1 MATPTNNY
9 NTVVGSPMPQATVTA
24 TTSTT
29 QKELNI
35 EELQLFPSILDII
48 SRIKD
53 DEIDLIRAINLAN
66 ETRTKTIETLNKL
79 PGINRS
85 LENQEEL
92 LKTYKQT
99 LKKKVELLEKLK
111 KLEIFEK
118 YNKIKSSSSR
128 SPQIDSSKMETSQTE
143 QSQTEP
149 SQVESSQIET
159 SQTETKQI
167 ESSQTEPS
175 QVETSQTEPSSQ
187 VEPSQIQIE
196 QNETEKSKETTEDIM
211 KE

>member
-1 MATPTNNY
+1 MMATPTNNY
-9 NTVVGSPMPQATVTA
+9 NTVVGSPMPTATVTL
-24 TTSTT
+24 TQ

-35 EELQLFPSILDII
+35 EDLQLFPSILDII

-118 YNKIKSSSSR
+118 YNKFKSTSFQSPKIGSSKLESSS
-128 SPQIDSSKMETSQTE
+128 QIE
-143 QSQTEP
+143 QSQI
-149 SQVESSQIET
+149 ESSQIET
-159 SQTETKQI
+159 SQTEPSQIESSQIESSQI
-167 ESSQTEPS
+167 ESSQTE
-175 QVETSQTEPSSQ
+175 TH
-187 VEPSQIQIE
+187 
-196 QNETEKSKETTEDIM
+196 KSKETTEDIM

>member
-9 NTVVGSPMPQATVTA
+9 NTIVGSPMPTA
-24 TTSTT
+24 TAAATTTTTTTPVVST

-35 EELQLFPSILDII
+35 EDLQLFPSILDII

-118 YNKIKSSSSR
+118 YNKIKSPSSQ
-128 SPQIDSSKMETSQTE
+128 SPQIQSNLELQTE
-143 QSQTEP
+143 PSQTEP
-149 SQVESSQIET
+149 SQTEPSQTEPSQTEPSQIESSQIE
-159 SQTETKQI
+159 SSQI
-167 ESSQTEPS
+167 ESSQT
-175 QVETSQTEPSSQ
+175 
-187 VEPSQIQIE
+187 
-196 QNETEKSKETTEDIM
+196 ETEKSKETTEDIM

>member
-9 NTVVGSPMPQATVTA
+9 NTIVGSP
-24 TTSTT
+24 TSTITVPSVNST
-29 QKELNI
+29 QKEFNI
-35 EELQLFPSILDII
+35 EDLQLFPSILDII

-85 LENQEEL
+85 LEKQEEL
-92 LKTYKQT
+92 LEAYKQT

-111 KLEIFEK
+111 KLGIFEK
-118 YNKIKSSSSR
+118 YNKIKSSS
-128 SPQIDSSKMETSQTE
+128 
-143 QSQTEP
+143 
-149 SQVESSQIET
+149 ESSQIEPT
-159 SQTETKQI
+159 EMPQTEISQTETEIDKK
-167 ESSQTEPS
+167 
-175 QVETSQTEPSSQ
+175 
-187 VEPSQIQIE
+187 
-196 QNETEKSKETTEDIM
+196 NETITEDIM

>member
-9 NTVVGSPMPQATVTA
+9 NTIVGSPMPTA
-24 TTSTT
+24 TTAATTTTVTPT

-35 EELQLFPSILDII
+35 EDLQLFPSILDII

-118 YNKIKSSSSR
+118 YNKIKSTSSQ
-128 SPQIDSSKMETSQTE
+128 SPQIQSKLELQTE
-143 QSQTEP
+143 LSQTEP
-149 SQVESSQIET
+149 SQTEPSQTEPSQTEPSQTESSQIE
-159 SQTETKQI
+159 SSQI
-167 ESSQTEPS
+167 ESSQT
-175 QVETSQTEPSSQ
+175 
-187 VEPSQIQIE
+187 
-196 QNETEKSKETTEDIM
+196 ETEKSKETTEDIM

>member
-9 NTVVGSPMPQATVTA
+9 NTIVGSPMPTA
-24 TTSTT
+24 TAAATTTTPVVST

-35 EELQLFPSILDII
+35 EDLQLFPSILDII

-118 YNKIKSSSSR
+118 YNKIKSPSSQ
-128 SPQIDSSKMETSQTE
+128 SPQIQSNLELQTE
-143 QSQTEP
+143 PTQTEPTQTEP
-149 SQVESSQIET
+149 SQTELSQTELSQIESSQIE
-159 SQTETKQI
+159 SSQI
-167 ESSQTEPS
+167 ESSQTE
-175 QVETSQTEPSSQ
+175 TG
-187 VEPSQIQIE
+187 
-196 QNETEKSKETTEDIM
+196 KSKETTEDIM

>member
-9 NTVVGSPMPQATVTA
+9 NTVVGSPMPNATVTS
-24 TTSTT
+24 TSTQ

-35 EELQLFPSILDII
+35 EDLQLFPSILDII

-118 YNKIKSSSSR
+118 YNKLKSTSLQ
-128 SPQIDSSKMETSQTE
+128 SPQIDSSKLESSSQIEQPQTELSQAEPSQIETSQTE
-143 QSQTEP
+143 PSQIES
-149 SQVESSQIET
+149 SQVESSQIE
-159 SQTETKQI
+159 SSQI
-167 ESSQTEPS
+167 ESSQTE
-175 QVETSQTEPSSQ
+175 TD
-187 VEPSQIQIE
+187 
-196 QNETEKSKETTEDIM
+196 KSKETTEDIM